1 MSWFQATPA
10 PSLDLLRLAGADRD
24 AALVDI
30 GGGASLLV
38 DHLLAEGF
46 RDLTVLDLSQAA
58 LDMARARLGEAGA
71 RVTWIAGDATEWTP
85 PKAYDVW
92 HDRAAFHFLTEAA
105 DRAAY
110 LERLRRALRIGGAA
124 IFGAFALDG
133 PEKCSG
139 LPVMRHDAGLA
150 EFLGPDFALVAE
162 RRHEHVT
169 PRGRGSALSVRGVPV
184 RRRQR
189 LVWEPSPGCG
199 APEAARPHPAP
210 RIALSRANKGSV
222 RRYGFPL
229 G

>member
-1 MSWFQATPA
+1 MTTFDRSGHWQGVYMAKAETEVSWFQATPA

-139 LPVMRHDAGLA
+139 LPVMRHDAASLSA
-150 EFLGPDFALVAE
+150 ALGPGFDLLDE
-162 RRHEHVT
+162 RRHDHST
-169 PRGRGSALSVRGVPV
+169 PGGATQKFQFSTF
-184 RRRQR
+184 RR
-189 LVWEPSPGCG
+189 V
-199 APEAARPHPAP
+199 A
-210 RIALSRANKGSV
+210 
-222 RRYGFPL
+222 
-229 G
+229 